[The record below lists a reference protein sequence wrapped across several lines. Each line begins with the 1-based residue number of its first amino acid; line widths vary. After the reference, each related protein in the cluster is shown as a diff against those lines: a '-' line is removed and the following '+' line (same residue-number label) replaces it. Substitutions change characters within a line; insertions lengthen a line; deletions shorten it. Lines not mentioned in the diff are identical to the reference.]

1 MNPQQRI
8 HWGSFMFHKFFQ
20 WRHRRR
26 RKNDNP
32 ALRGVSKR
40 TAISDLT
47 QYVKEF
53 GGTKTKAAGTKA
65 RILRKI
71 LRLTLFGV
79 LLALTVWFVIES
91 YKGLRLF
98 D

>member
-1 MNPQQRI
+1 M
-8 HWGSFMFHKFFQ
+8 
-20 WRHRRR
+20 
-26 RKNDNP
+26 
-32 ALRGVSKR
+32 RGVSKR

-53 GGTKTKAAGTKA
+53 GGKKTKAAGTKA